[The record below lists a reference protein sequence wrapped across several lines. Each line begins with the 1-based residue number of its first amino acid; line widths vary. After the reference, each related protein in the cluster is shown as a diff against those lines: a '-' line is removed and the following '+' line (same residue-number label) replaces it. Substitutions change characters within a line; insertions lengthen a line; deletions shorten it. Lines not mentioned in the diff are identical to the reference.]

1 LSITLNELRKLVKET
16 LQESNLLTERSAY
29 DRVVKA
35 LKGERNN
42 INSVGIMTA
51 QNPDGQKQSEE
62 FNQKQN
68 EKLIAFLRYMNLGH
82 YRIGGK
88 FAGAEEESFAINN
101 VTKETMI
108 KLGKHFGQES
118 IIWGERIG
126 PDEFLFHYIDSASG
140 ESPTEPVS
148 MVLTHP
154 DPAVISRK
162 DMYSTVGKGKKTKKF
177 VIPFFE
183 DGYAH
188 RNFKQKDGKKHTI
201 Q

>member
-1 LSITLNELRKLVKET
+1 MSITLKELKSLVHEVIKE
-16 LQESNLLTERSAY
+16 NRLLTERSAY

-35 LKGERNN
+35 LRGSREQ

-51 QNPDGQKQSEE
+51 QNPNGEKESEE

-68 EKLIAFLRYMNLGH
+68 QKLIAYLRYINLGH

-88 FAGAEEESFAINN
+88 FAGTVEESFVINN
-101 VTKETMI
+101 VSKETMI

-126 PDEFLFHYIDSASG
+126 PEEFLFHYIDSASG
-140 ESPTEPVS
+140 ESPTDPVS
-148 MVLTHP
+148 MVLTDP
-154 DPAVISRK
+154 DPEVTSRK

-188 RNFKQKDGKKHTI
+188 RNPKQDG
-201 Q
+201 QEPE

>member
-1 LSITLNELRKLVKET
+1 MSITLKELKSLVHEVLKEST
-16 LQESNLLTERSAY
+16 LLTERSAY
-29 DRVVKA
+29 DRVIKA
-35 LKGERNN
+35 LTGSRGQ

-51 QNPDGQKQSEE
+51 QNPNGEKESEE
-62 FNQKQN
+62 FNQRQN
-68 EKLIAFLRYMNLGH
+68 EKLIAYLRYMNLGH

-88 FAGAEEESFAINN
+88 FLGTIEESFVINN
-101 VTKETMI
+101 ISKETMI

-118 IIWGERIG
+118 IIWGERLG
-126 PDEFLFHYIDSASG
+126 PDEFLFYYIDSASG

-148 MVLTHP
+148 MVLTDP
-154 DPAVISRK
+154 DPEVTSRK

-188 RNFKQKDGKKHTI
+188 RSPKPSGNE
-201 Q
+201 

>member
-1 LSITLNELRKLVKET
+1 MSITLIELRRLVKET
-16 LQESNLLTERSAY
+16 LQETTLLTERSAY

-35 LKGERNN
+35 LKGARRQ
-42 INSVGIMTA
+42 INSIGIMTA
-51 QNPDGQKQSEE
+51 QNPEGKKESEE

-68 EKLIAFLRYMNLGH
+68 EKLIAYLRYMNLGH

-88 FAGAEEESFAINN
+88 FSGIDEESFAINN
-101 VTKETMI
+101 VSKETMI

-126 PDEFLFHYIDSASG
+126 PEEFLFYYIDSASG

-154 DPAVISRK
+154 DPAVTSRK
-162 DMYSTVGKGKKTKKF
+162 DMYSTVGKGKKKKKF

-188 RNFKQKDGKKHTI
+188 RSSKPNGNEQ
-201 Q
+201 

>member
-1 LSITLNELRKLVKET
+1 MSITLKELKSLVHEVLKEST
-16 LQESNLLTERSAY
+16 LLTERSAY

-35 LKGERNN
+35 LKGSREQ

-51 QNPDGQKQSEE
+51 QNPSGKKQSEE

-68 EKLIAFLRYMNLGH
+68 EKLIAYLRYMNLGH

-88 FAGAEEESFAINN
+88 FAGTVEESFVINN
-101 VTKETMI
+101 VSKETMI

-126 PDEFLFHYIDSASG
+126 PDEFLFYYIDSESG

-154 DPAVISRK
+154 DPAVTSRK
-162 DMYSTVGKGKKTKKF
+162 DMYSTVGKGKKKKKF

-188 RNFKQKDGKKHTI
+188 RSSKPNKNE
-201 Q
+201 

>member
-1 LSITLNELRKLVKET
+1 MSITLNELRKLVNET

-29 DRVVKA
+29 ARVVKSLRGA
-35 LKGERNN
+35 REK
-42 INSVGIMTA
+42 INSIGIMTA
-51 QNPDGQKQSEE
+51 QNPNGNQESEE

-68 EKLIAFLRYMNLGH
+68 KKLIAYLRYLNLGH

-88 FAGAEEESFAINN
+88 FSGTIEESFAINN
-101 VTKETMI
+101 VSKETMI

-126 PDEFLFHYIDSASG
+126 PDEFLFYYIDSASG

-148 MVLTHP
+148 MVLTEP
-154 DPAVISRK
+154 DPAVTSRT

-177 VIPFFE
+177 VIPFFQA
-183 DGYAH
+183 GYAH
-188 RNFKQKDGKKHTI
+188 RSSKQNGQEQTES
-201 Q
+201 